1 MKKLLS
7 ILTLSL
13 TMVQGVWADDKAD
26 YGVLNGEFSIAAGKK
41 VHFSQGNLQAFYNSS
56 GSWEWYFAENQWDYV
71 GNAKGNTIINGN
83 GSLSSR
89 EYAVDLFGWSTPAET
104 NFYGIN
110 NSENNGVYSNAFLD
124 WSKVINFRSIFGEGW
139 FTMSNSE
146 WTYLLN
152 SRTTTT
158 TNMPTGTNSGS
169 ARYIKAQVAS
179 KNGLILFPDNYAHPA
194 GASVTVSSAAYNTA
208 DKGYGS
214 FTVNAE
220 NWTKMEEVGAVFL
233 PAGGY
238 RHGTGIIDAGSY
250 GAYWSS
256 TSTSSDKSTSMD
268 FSSSTVEAYNTNR
281 STGCSVRLVIE
292 SHTITYNANGGT
304 GSVDAL
310 PKYTGLDRTLS
321 DGTGLSR
328 EGYIFDG
335 WATAADGNV
344 VYGPGATYT
353 EDADVTLY
361 AHWTPV
367 NDVTWD
373 ATDAEKN
380 NWTIS
385 PVNPVAAGAAV
396 TATYVGLRHVKSVTY
411 RPAGT
416 IGGKFTI
423 NGSGDKVYFSKGN
436 LQLVGEN
443 SWKFAD
449 NQWETFGNS
458 QSDNH
463 RDLFGWCTVATPNKT
478 SEDDEDYSS
487 DNAWGNDPYLQACL
501 GTGWHLM
508 VGDDYG
514 EWNYLLNSRTTTS
527 GIRYAVGSVNGK
539 NGLILLPDDWNAE
552 YYALIN
558 TNQDNGHYDNNVISS
573 EDWTEKLEAHGA
585 VFLPA
590 GGHRIG
596 TDLFVVNVIGHYWCS
611 SYYTDVPIGDVMR
624 IDEGLILPNWT
635 LHFNYGC
642 SIRLVRDVT
651 E

>member
-1 MKKLLS
+1 MKIKILS
-7 ILTLSL
+7 ILALLL
-13 TMVQGVWADDKAD
+13 TMTQGAWADDKAD
-26 YGVLNGEFSIAAGKK
+26 YGVLNGEFSVSAGKR
-41 VHFSQGNLQAFYNSS
+41 VHFSRGNLRAFYNSS
-56 GSWEWYFAENQWDYV
+56 KSWEWYFSTNQWDYV
-71 GNAKGNTIINGN
+71 GDAKGNTIINGN
-83 GSLSSR
+83 GSLSSS
-89 EYAVDLFGWSTPAET
+89 EYAVDLFGWSTPAES

-110 NSENNGVYSNAFLD
+110 ESEDNSVYSNAFLD
-124 WSKVINFRSIFGEGW
+124 WSKVTNFRSIFVEGW

-158 TNMPTGTNSGS
+158 TNMPTGTNSDY

-179 KNGLILFPDNYAHPA
+179 ENGLILFPDKYAHPA
-194 GASVTVSSAAYNTA
+194 DASVTVSSAAYNTA
-208 DKGYGS
+208 NKGYGS
-214 FTVNAE
+214 FTVDAE
-220 NWTKMEEVGAVFL
+220 NWTKMEEAGAVFL

-238 RHGTGIIDAGSY
+238 RHGTTMQYAGTY

-256 TSTSSDKSTSMD
+256 TSTSSDKATSMD
-268 FSSSTVEAYNTNR
+268 FSSSKVEAYNTNR

-292 SHTITYNANGGT
+292 SHTITYNANGGE
-304 GSVDAL
+304 GEIASQ
-310 PKYTGLDRTLS
+310 PKYTDLDRTLS
-321 DGTGLSR
+321 DGTGLTRSD
-328 EGYIFDG
+328 YILDG
-335 WATAADGNV
+335 WATAADGAK
-344 VYGPGATYT
+344 VYDLGATYT
-353 EDADVTLY
+353 EEADVTLY

-380 NWTIS
+380 NWTID

-396 TATYVGLRHVKSVTY
+396 TATFSGSRHVKSVTY

-449 NQWETFGNS
+449 NQWETFGEN

-478 SEDDEDYSS
+478 SEVDDDYSS
-487 DNAWGNDPYLQACL
+487 DNAWGDDPYLQACL

-508 VGDDYG
+508 EGGNYG

-527 GIRYAVGSVNGK
+527 GIRYAVGNVNGK

-558 TNQDNGHYDNNVISS
+558 TNKDNGHYDNNNISLS
-573 EDWTEKLEAHGA
+573 DWTEKLEAHGA

-596 TDLFVVNVIGHYWCS
+596 TDLFVVNAIGHYWCS
-611 SYYTDVPIGDVMR
+611 TRQANGDVMR
-624 IDEGLILPNWT
+624 IDEGLILPNWA
-635 LHFNYGC
+635 LDFYYGC
-642 SIRLVRDVT
+642 SIRLVRDVA

>member
-7 ILTLSL
+7 ILVLLL

-214 FTVNAE
+214 FTVSAE
-220 NWTKMEEVGAVFL
+220 NWTKMEEAGAVFL

-256 TSTSSDKSTSMD
+256 TSTSSDKGTSMD

-321 DGTGLSR
+321 DGTGLTRSD
-328 EGYIFDG
+328 YILDG
-335 WATAADGNV
+335 WATTADGAK
-344 VYGPGATYT
+344 VYDLGATYT
-353 EDADVTLY
+353 ADADVTLY

-367 NDVTWD
+367 NNVTWD
-373 ATDAEKN
+373 PTDEEKS
-380 NWTIS
+380 NWTID
-385 PVNPVAAGAAV
+385 PVSPVAAGAAV
-396 TATYVGLRHVKSVTY
+396 TATYSGSRHVKSVKMYIT
-411 RPAGT
+411 PA
-416 IGGKFTI
+416 IINGKFTV
-423 NGSGDKVYFSKGN
+423 NGDGDKVYFSKGN
-436 LQLVGEN
+436 LRYVSGTWSFFDHQYDFYN
-443 SWKFAD
+443 TYSAD
-449 NQWETFGNS
+449 AW
-458 QSDNH
+458 DK
-463 RDLFGWCTVATPNKT
+463 FGWSTSSTYGMSTSSNYSDYSGDFVDWGTVPGIGEGWKTLSKDEWVYLFNTRSDAANKYGHATVNGVYGIIILPDAFVDPNKNKG
-478 SEDDEDYSS
+478 S
-487 DNAWGNDPYLQACL
+487 NAF
-501 GTGWHLM
+501 
-508 VGDDYG
+508 
-514 EWNYLLNSRTTTS
+514 
-527 GIRYAVGSVNGK
+527 VGSTTPK
-539 NGLILLPDDWNAE
+539 DWNANVYTAE
-552 YYALIN
+552 NWALM
-558 TNQDNGHYDNNVISS
+558 
-573 EDWTEKLEAHGA
+573 EAAGA

-590 GGHRIG
+590 AGNRWG
-596 TDLFVVNVIGHYWCS
+596 TSVGSVDNGYYWS
-611 SYYTDVPIGDVMR
+611 SSAYVGYSAYSVSFYSGNFRAD
-624 IDEGLILPNWT
+624 N
-635 LHFNYGC
+635 FNDRRYGQ
-642 SIRLVRDVT
+642 SVRLVRDVA